1 MEEYNVKKYDKETT
15 QEDDDFGNVSEKKIN
30 QTSQYQDRMK
40 VNSKNKGKSQHE
52 NNSSTRELFYLNLLL
67 NKIKG
72 SRSYENI
79 RTVNGFLYPT
89 FEEAYNALLI

>member
-1 MEEYNVKKYDKETT
+1 MEGQNVKKYDKEAT

-30 QTSQYQDRMK
+30 KTSLYQDWME
-40 VNSKNKGKSQHE
+40 VNNKNKAKSQHE

-72 SRSYENI
+72 PRSYENI
-79 RTVNGFLYPT
+79 RTVNGSYLRRG
-89 FEEAYNALLI
+89 L